1 MNSVVQNLPEECAAP
16 GPSPSLVE
24 TMPLGVEETEAPP
37 ASAGPASETDLLLAR
52 FRLRA
57 HRRALWL
64 QQIWMES
71 GKPGGCEIIT
81 HGEMEGLLDDL
92 DSPAAEEEWQ
102 RRDPRALAVDG
113 QLTRIEA
120 ALAGLEDSRLRQL
133 VRIFGLG
140 DAELD
145 LLQACAAVALDPA
158 LGRVCAYLHD
168 HAQRT
173 AMTGELAARLYGH
186 GRCGAWP
193 AESAVFRWDLVLT
206 TPSTV
211 GEPRAFAC
219 DVQLRDWLLG
229 RAVLS
234 EPLVGVARLHPAR
247 SPLADWPIEETLA
260 WLRPA
265 LDGQPQ
271 ARLRLQLSGP
281 TGSGRRTFAAT
292 LARHLG
298 LPLLVIDADQAED
311 ANWRH
316 VFLHAQRQAYLDGCA
331 LVWAGESLG
340 RRPWPQVVPDFPL
353 QFLILEPGREVPPAP
368 HLVEYR
374 VNLPSPSSPER
385 ARLWREHLPEASAWS
400 RGDLETLAEQ
410 HRVEAGD
417 IARAA
422 RLHPASARDAG
433 RLAREAMRARL
444 GPLAQLLE
452 TPFHWDDLVV
462 PASVR
467 QSLTA
472 IAFEAQHRTR
482 FWEQATPRRL
492 FPQGRGLLA
501 LLSGPPG
508 TGKTM
513 AAQVLAAHLGQD
525 LFRVNVAQLVSKWVG
540 ETAKHFEFLLTQAAG
555 MDAILFFDE
564 ADAPFA
570 RRSAEVRDAQDKFA
584 NTDAAYLLQ
593 AIESF
598 PGVALLAT
606 NLKANIDPA
615 FLRRLRHLV
624 EFPRP
629 DATSQRTLWQRL
641 VAELAGQAQATAL
654 EPTFASLSTGLD
666 ATGAQIKYA
675 VLGALFEAQRE
686 GAPLGPGHLL
696 VGIERE
702 LAKEGR
708 SVGPRDR
715 ERILRHA

>member
-1 MNSVVQNLPEECAAP
+1 MNSLAQNVPEAGIGPDPAPPVAETLPFGAGEA
-16 GPSPSLVE
+16 
-24 TMPLGVEETEAPP
+24 EAPP
-37 ASAGPASETDLLLAR
+37 TSPGPAAETDLLLAR

-64 QQIWMES
+64 QQLWMES
-71 GKPGGCEIIT
+71 GTPGGGEIIT
-81 HGEMEGLLDDL
+81 HVEMEGVLDDR
-92 DSPAAEEEWQ
+92 DAPAAEEAWQ
-102 RRDPRALAVDG
+102 RVDVRALALG
-113 QLTRIEA
+113 RNLARIEA
-120 ALAGLEDSRLRQL
+120 ALAELQDSRLRQL
-133 VRIFGLG
+133 VRTFGLG
-140 DAELD
+140 EEDMD

-158 LGRVCAYLHD
+158 LGRACAYLHD
-168 HAQRT
+168 HAQRA
-173 AMTGELAARLYGH
+173 AMTEELAARLYGH
-186 GRCGAWP
+186 GRCGVWP
-193 AESAVFRWDLVLT
+193 AESAVFRWELVLSA
-206 TPSTV
+206 TPNA
-211 GEPRAFAC
+211 GEPRALVC
-219 DVQLRDWLLG
+219 DPQVRDWLLG
-229 RAVLS
+229 RPVLS
-234 EPLVGVARLHPAR
+234 DPLVGVARLHPAR
-247 SPLADWPIEETLA
+247 SPLADWPIEQTLA

-265 LDGQPQ
+265 LDGQPR

-281 TGSGRRTFAAT
+281 AGSGRRTFAAT

-331 LVWAGESLG
+331 LAWVGESLS

-368 HLVEYR
+368 QLVEYR
-374 VNLPSPSSPER
+374 VHLPSPSSPER
-385 ARLWREHLPEASAWS
+385 ARLWREHLPEAGTWRRDEVEA
-400 RGDLETLAEQ
+400 LAEQ
-410 HRVEAGD
+410 HRVQAGD

-422 RLHPASARDAG
+422 RLHPVSARDAG

-452 TPFHWDDLVV
+452 TPFRWEDLVV

-467 QSLTA
+467 QSLSA
-472 IAFEAQHRTR
+472 IAFEAEHRTR

-629 DATSQRTLWQRL
+629 DAALQRTLWQRL
-641 VAELAGQAQATAL
+641 VAELAGPTQAAAL
-654 EPTFASLSTGLD
+654 EPTFAALSTGLD

-675 VLGALFEAQRE
+675 VLGALFEAQRGGE
-686 GAPLGPGHLL
+686 PLAPGHLL
-696 VGIERE
+696 IGIERE

-715 ERILRHA
+715 ERILRHG